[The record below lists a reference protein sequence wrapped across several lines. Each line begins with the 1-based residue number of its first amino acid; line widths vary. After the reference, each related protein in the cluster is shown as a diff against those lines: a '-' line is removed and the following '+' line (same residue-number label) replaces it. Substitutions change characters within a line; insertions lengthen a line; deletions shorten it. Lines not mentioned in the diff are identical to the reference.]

1 MKKSLITL
9 AVIGTLGL
17 SANAFAYEAGDIIAR
32 AGLTSVSPDDST
44 GNIIAGGSD
53 LGVDLTVGSDIQI
66 GLNLAYFLTDKIN
79 IELLAAT
86 PFNHKVSFGVADPLG
101 TGDVLGDVTHLPPT
115 LSVNYYMLGS
125 DSPVQ
130 PYVGIGLNYTVFFD
144 EEFTDANDGAGL
156 ANLDLD
162 SSVGL
167 AVQIGA
173 DFPVNDKVHVNMSL
187 RYIDIETEATF
198 NVGDADGFVGDL
210 VIDPLVAT
218 VSVGYKF

>member
-9 AVIGTLGL
+9 ALLGTLGL
-17 SANAFAYEAGDIIAR
+17 SANAFAYEAGDIVVR

-44 GNIIAGGSD
+44 STIIAGGND

-79 IELLAAT
+79 VELLAAT
-86 PFNHKVSFGVADPLG
+86 PFNHKVSFGVANPLG

-115 LSVNYYMLGS
+115 LSVNYYLLGA
-125 DSPVQ
+125 DAPVQ
-130 PYVGIGLNYTVFFD
+130 PYVGLGLNYTIFFD
-144 EEFTDANDGAGL
+144 EEFTEANDGAGL
-156 ANLDLD
+156 TNLDLD
-162 SSVGL
+162 SSFGL

-173 DFPVNDKVHVNMSL
+173 DFQVNDKVHVNMSL
-187 RYIDIETEATF
+187 RYIDIETEANF
-198 NVGDADGFVGDL
+198 NVGDAAGSVGEIA
-210 VIDPLVAT
+210 IDPLVAT